1 MSITLIWKI
10 IKSLP
15 AILPLI
21 KQLIDLFG
29 DISDKKEKESLSDKV
44 RKSIE
49 KKDPKQIG
57 NAYKKLIRAGDMI
70 RDK

>member
-49 KKDPKQIG
+49 KKDAKQIG
-57 NAYKKLIRAGDMI
+57 NAYKKLFRAQDMI